1 MILLLMIVLF
11 KLFLPLTT
19 HLITYLYHVS
29 LKKRRKKEEL
39 IN

>member
-19 HLITYLYHVS
+19 HLITYLYITEKKK
-29 LKKRRKKEEL
+29 KKRG

>member
-11 KLFLPLTT
+11 KFFLPLTT
-19 HLITYLYHVS
+19 HLITYHVS